1 MIMSKSEKEKS
12 NYDKNIDKFKKNEDT
27 KNNVDQSL
35 NKIYNDLSSETTFF
49 QNIKSNLTDYYNSLK
64 NFINSIENLI
74 PKIQSLL
81 NKEEEKNSSFNKNL
95 IKLLLRSDEIFKNIL
110 QNLQNLILNFAN
122 QSEQNSIKYQKIQEM
137 YKKVKDD
144 FDQKYNI
151 NFNNYKNYITIII

>member
-49 QNIKSNLTDYYNSLK
+49 QNIQFNLTDYFNSLK

-110 QNLQNLILNFAN
+110 QNLKTLILNFSN
-122 QSEQNSIKYQKIQEM
+122 QSEQNLIKYQKIQEM